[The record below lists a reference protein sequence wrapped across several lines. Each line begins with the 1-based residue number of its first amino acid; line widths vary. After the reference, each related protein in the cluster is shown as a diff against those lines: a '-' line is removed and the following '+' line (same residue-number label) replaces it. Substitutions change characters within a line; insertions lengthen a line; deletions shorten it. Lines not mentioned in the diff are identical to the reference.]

1 LLKSSKKS
9 AVKVKICG
17 LTSKLDQ
24 ISELDIDYV
33 GFIFYAKSP
42 RYVVGQLS
50 PVDLAKLPSNIRKV
64 GVFVNEQAE
73 IIRQYALEY
82 QLDFVQLHGSESPDE
97 CFELE
102 QSGIPVIK
110 AFGVGEQF
118 DFDVL
123 KPYLGKVSYFLF
135 DTATSTHGG
144 SGKAFDWA
152 LLQNYPFDVPIF
164 VGGGVG
170 LDNLESLI
178 GYDIPHLYAID
189 MNSKLEISPGVKDM
203 AKAHAAVALVKESSS

>member
-1 LLKSSKKS
+1 MKSSRKNS
-9 AVKVKICG
+9 VKVKICG

-64 GVFVNEQAE
+64 GVFVNEQVA
-73 IIRQYALEY
+73 IIRQHASDY

-102 QSGIPVIK
+102 KSGVPVIK
-110 AFGVGEQF
+110 AFGVGELF
-118 DFDVL
+118 DFDLL

-135 DTATSTHGG
+135 DTATAAHGG

-152 LLQNYPFDVPIF
+152 LLPHYPFDVPIF

-170 LDNLESLI
+170 PDNLESLI
-178 GYDIPHLYAID
+178 EKNIPHLHAID
-189 MNSKLEISPGVKDM
+189 MNSKLEISPGVKDI
-203 AKAHAAVALVKESSS
+203 AKAKTAVGIVKEVGS